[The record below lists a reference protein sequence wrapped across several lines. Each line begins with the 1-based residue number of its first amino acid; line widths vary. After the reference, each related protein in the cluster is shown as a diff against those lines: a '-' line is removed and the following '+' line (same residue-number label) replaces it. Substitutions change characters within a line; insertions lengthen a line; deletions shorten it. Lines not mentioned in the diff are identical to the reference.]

1 MLTPASLLSA
11 KSSAFGQMTANTR
24 RLHCVFALRQP
35 EGLAMNR
42 RERLDLILNYR
53 FPVWLAAALA
63 LAVIIGV
70 KLLFS

>member
-1 MLTPASLLSA
+1 
-11 KSSAFGQMTANTR
+11 
-24 RLHCVFALRQP
+24 
-35 EGLAMNR
+35 MNR

-63 LAVIIGV
+63 LAVIISV